1 MDLSEESQK
10 REVFREILKDLA
22 KSQDVLKEKSDRV
35 KMYGRL
41 EKLYDAPDKE
51 HEYRHFYSDIFGIL
65 TEIKNNAALGD
76 INILGQNLSEIR
88 KGYQSKHTRKD
99 GTPINISTK
108 ITKLYDHVSLDIARM
123 EYSDAGDWK
132 VSGQQALAEIR
143 GKTDNL
149 ERTTNKIAIE
159 NKRIRKDYK
168 RMQRD
173 YVAVLGIFSAI
184 LVAFF
189 SGMGF
194 SSSVLANI
202 DKASIYRL
210 ILGILLLGI
219 VLFNLI
225 GMLIN
230 FIKEMVDKESI
241 NNWITFTGNIVF
253 MILLI
258 ALYYAWKSELLG
270 AYSF

>member
-1 MDLSEESQK
+1 MDLSEERQK
-10 REVFREILKDLA
+10 REVFREILRDLA

-230 FIKEMVDKESI
+230 FIKE
-241 NNWITFTGNIVF
+241 W
-253 MILLI
+253 
-258 ALYYAWKSELLG
+258 
-270 AYSF
+270 